1 MLNNEVNDIN
11 DTSTKMPSGFEKM
24 QRKLRE
30 VDKTGEPL
38 FKDKP
43 DADEKLKKSLIGT
56 FITGLAA
63 LPSDAVSF
71 ANFINEEVAKN
82 STGGALT
89 AKTIAPILKKI
100 EQYVGRNA
108 FDKAMTKLGVP
119 SDASDPYQIA
129 GEVLSPTGPLLGG
142 AKLLKKGAN
151 KVKDFFDNITP
162 GGGGSGGV
170 ALETAGVGKLDK
182 TKKILK
188 DEQKAIT
195 TEAPTIIP
203 PDEFINAPKTD
214 KMSMG
219 GKNTPTGAAQ
229 IKKYKELDKTKKYN
243 PDELFEMT
251 GVYKGPDG
259 KFRWEIDTSDAQL
272 KTAKLGEI
280 DKAKDGDA
288 FFLSNILTYDRAY
301 QEYFKEIKVTRPS
314 KIFKG
319 QKSFYNY
326 KPLKN
331 LSVVIKNSDKEGA
344 LGAYVPA
351 SDQIILYKKNL
362 YDRALSDFI
371 DAKKRGSYDGVLKAR
386 IESTLL
392 HEIQHA
398 IQAREGFLRGSN
410 TDNFLREGFN
420 KDFKDNATLKS
431 NILARFSNDIA
442 VGLDY
447 MSSSNRFGFSTSLE
461 KKISRLNEIQNMP
474 SSVKIDNIDLK
485 AEYDLLADDIRE
497 DFKRINLTNKEK
509 NKILRSY
516 NKQLDENFRQKKL
529 LDKEYNEAYQK
540 YRDSYGEKEA
550 RLVQE
555 RFKKRLELQE
565 SSLVGEA
572 KGSKP
577 VNIKE
582 ELSKTKIPE
591 DMKGV
596 TSAEIDR
603 LGKIARTDPVTGKVK
618 PRIAIGKNKG
628 GDIMKKQM
636 ELFDEGGLKDEG
648 NTVDPVSGN
657 DVPPG
662 ATQEEVRDDIP
673 AQLSEGEFV
682 FPADVVRYLGLEFL
696 MKLRQKAKAGLQR
709 MEDMGQMGNSDEA
722 TIPDDA
728 PFNPSQDDLPFTME
742 DLDMEDEREYNEGGV
757 VKAQTGTY
765 VAPGMGTTTTPSQFQ
780 GQPLPSAGNVPNYVA
795 PMIPPPAPAPVGGFR
810 PILSGQTGQTDTQ
823 TPTPTFQSLL
833 GRTPGQYDELR
844 EYVNEAGMKLRIP
857 FKDGQPI
864 YPIPEG
870 YTFVDPEATKTE
882 EVTTKEVT
890 PQTARVVEDTSS
902 GDDPEDTPT
911 GATDLTG
918 APLSYLSM
926 PFSKNMDALD
936 KELYDIAFTQT
947 KLFDPREIAKVG
959 AGKVNAN
966 DIILS
971 GITQVVDS
979 FKKSFIVGS
988 DFKLG
993 KSHITGENI
1002 QLQKGF
1008 NLADMLK
1015 TDRDDLANRIANR
1028 RNEIERAIS
1037 DRDGNILSMKDLD
1050 NKFKEFGIE
1059 RPKLTGITSQDRK
1072 NLSISINKLVVE
1084 ERERNKKIAE
1094 AQRKAGEA
1102 RGDIIKRAKEREAEA
1117 EARRQEI
1124 AETNRAMQD
1133 AYRQA
1138 GFDTI
1143 TADDGD
1149 TGGSFSDSFGGAV
1162 GPDGGYA
1169 TATGGLIPKKKKP
1182 KVKKMK
1188 RGGLASR

>member
-1 MLNNEVNDIN
+1 
-11 DTSTKMPSGFEKM
+11 
-24 QRKLRE
+24 
-30 VDKTGEPL
+30 
-38 FKDKP
+38 
-43 DADEKLKKSLIGT
+43 
-56 FITGLAA
+56 
-63 LPSDAVSF
+63 
-71 ANFINEEVAKN
+71 
-82 STGGALT
+82 
-89 AKTIAPILKKI
+89 
-100 EQYVGRNA
+100 
-108 FDKAMTKLGVP
+108 
-119 SDASDPYQIA
+119 
-129 GEVLSPTGPLLGG
+129 
-142 AKLLKKGAN
+142 
-151 KVKDFFDNITP
+151 
-162 GGGGSGGV
+162 
-170 ALETAGVGKLDK
+170 
-182 TKKILK
+182 
-188 DEQKAIT
+188 
-195 TEAPTIIP
+195 
-203 PDEFINAPKTD
+203 
-214 KMSMG
+214 
-219 GKNTPTGAAQ
+219 
-229 IKKYKELDKTKKYN
+229 
-243 PDELFEMT
+243 
-251 GVYKGPDG
+251 
-259 KFRWEIDTSDAQL
+259 
-272 KTAKLGEI
+272 
-280 DKAKDGDA
+280 
-288 FFLSNILTYDRAY
+288 
-301 QEYFKEIKVTRPS
+301 
-314 KIFKG
+314 
-319 QKSFYNY
+319 
-326 KPLKN
+326 
-331 LSVVIKNSDKEGA
+331 
-344 LGAYVPA
+344 
-351 SDQIILYKKNL
+351 
-362 YDRALSDFI
+362 
-371 DAKKRGSYDGVLKAR
+371 
-386 IESTLL
+386 
-392 HEIQHA
+392 
-398 IQAREGFLRGSN
+398 
-410 TDNFLREGFN
+410 
-420 KDFKDNATLKS
+420 
-431 NILARFSNDIA
+431 
-442 VGLDY
+442 
-447 MSSSNRFGFSTSLE
+447 
-461 KKISRLNEIQNMP
+461 
-474 SSVKIDNIDLK
+474 
-485 AEYDLLADDIRE
+485 
-497 DFKRINLTNKEK
+497 EK

-971 GITQVVDS
+971 SITPVVKS
-979 FKKSFIVGS
+979 FKDSFIVGREVL
-988 DFKLG
+988 KLG
-993 KSHITGENI
+993 KSHITGEDI

-1015 TDRDDLANRIANR
+1015 TDRDRLAQKIATR
-1028 RNEIERAIS
+1028 RLEVERAIS

-1050 NKFKEFGIE
+1050 N
-1059 RPKLTGITSQDRK
+1059 
-1072 NLSISINKLVVE
+1072 
-1084 ERERNKKIAE
+1084 
-1094 AQRKAGEA
+1094 
-1102 RGDIIKRAKEREAEA
+1102 
-1117 EARRQEI
+1117 
-1124 AETNRAMQD
+1124 
-1133 AYRQA
+1133 
-1138 GFDTI
+1138 
-1143 TADDGD
+1143 
-1149 TGGSFSDSFGGAV
+1149 
-1162 GPDGGYA
+1162 
-1169 TATGGLIPKKKKP
+1169 
-1182 KVKKMK
+1182 
-1188 RGGLASR
+1188 